1 MLADDRANSE
11 RVLHS
16 RTLQLTIVGS
26 NGVARCNVYAGLEDA
41 TLNPDASLNKHVQTY
56 LPKVCVCVCLVLL
69 QAAL

>member
-1 MLADDRANSE
+1 MCTP
-11 RVLHS
+11 

-56 LPKVCVCVCLVLL
+56 LPKVCVCLVVGCALL